1 MKGLDNLIRI
11 HEWTLDE
18 KRRKVSD
25 LEGLAER
32 LRNELTML
40 EANIKS
46 EQSVASGNSE
56 VSGAYG
62 AYAAAAISRRDKL
75 RQSLAALETQIV
87 AAVEEVA
94 AAFREYKKLDTIRER
109 DRNAEEE
116 RRKRVQAAELDEAG
130 LQLFRRTRMD

>member
-32 LRNELTML
+32 LRNELTLL
-40 EANIKS
+40 EADIKS
-46 EQSVASGNSE
+46 EQSVASRNSE

-62 AYAAAAISRRDKL
+62 AYAAAAISRRENL
-75 RQSLAALETQIV
+75 RQSLAALEGQIV
-87 AAVEEVA
+87 LAVEDVA
-94 AAFREYKKLDTIRER
+94 RAFREYKKLDTIRER

-116 RRKRVQAAELDEAG
+116 RRKRIQAAELDEAG